1 MVYVLIFCS
10 RSFYVII
17 HHFMGTIHQPGRLIA
32 EIEND
37 ARIAAGDRIMAT
49 MCQYFF
55 KRNKIPPNWR
65 ENAQLR
71 DAVESYVQLEQDN
84 RHTKNDAERIKR
96 AFLLFLIDQLNQAE
110 MKKFPLASVDE
121 HCEVIKH
128 LLSQRMA
135 HVWHSLDESFID
147 GALRV
152 RCEKAMRK
160 AHPELFSAPPAS
172 APPVAVHESL
182 ISNMP
187 TMVVGDTTPPP
198 RKVDPFLQ
206 EAIAVRRRAR
216 EASAPPLPALPIVV
230 AESEPQ
236 SHVSYTRA
244 GVLLVLLGGAGVAGG
259 VFFAQTVL
267 DPETMSDSQVMQ
279 PPTRVS
285 TPDQGVPRFIEVPE
299 KTLMM
304 EPSSEPP
311 HETGGLTFEITLDT
325 VTSAAT
331 DVGTGS
337 VVEPEFLPK
346 TYYIKLRT
354 GALPRGAVDLESVK
368 CGVPGTCDIDLAA
381 HCKPV
386 NYAVKNELAHFQCR
400 GESGKRLDFIVPKGG
415 ITMTMT
421 NSWQEVPNPIIK

>member
-1 MVYVLIFCS
+1 
-10 RSFYVII
+10 
-17 HHFMGTIHQPGRLIA
+17 MGNIHQPGGLIA

-37 ARIAAGDRIMAT
+37 ARIAAGDRVMAT

-55 KRNKIPPNWR
+55 KKSKIPPNWR
-65 ENAQLR
+65 QNAQLR

-96 AFLLFLIDQLNQAE
+96 AFLLFLIDALVQVE
-110 MKKFPLASVDE
+110 MKKFPLASVAE

-147 GALRV
+147 SELRV

-160 AHPELFSAPPAS
+160 ANPELFSAPPAS
-172 APPVAVHESL
+172 APPVAVHEPL

-187 TMVVGDTTPPP
+187 TMAGGAVTPPP
-198 RKVDPFLQ
+198 RKVDPLLQ
-206 EAIAVRRRAR
+206 EAIAFRRRAR
-216 EASAPPLPALPIVV
+216 EASAPPPAASPVVV

-259 VFFAQTVL
+259 VIFAEKVL
-267 DPETMSDSQVMQ
+267 DPETMSDAQVAQ
-279 PPTRVS
+279 PLVRPPARALDLGVS
-285 TPDQGVPRFIEVPE
+285 TSATAGHEKDAQDELPPAIPSDQG
-299 KTLMM
+299 
-304 EPSSEPP
+304 S
-311 HETGGLTFEITLDT
+311 HTFEIALD
-325 VTSAAT
+325 AFK
-331 DVGTGS
+331 
-337 VVEPEFLPK
+337 PQ

-421 NSWQEVPNPIIK
+421 DSWQEVPNPIIK